1 MWVRMGNITEYE
13 ADHKRLL
20 YKNMH
25 PYDNPTALI

>member
-1 MWVRMGNITEYE
+1 MGNIKEYE
-13 ADHKRLL
+13 ADHKCLL